1 LTKTEKIELY
11 LIALLLFLVL
21 LFSAPLSTSIKL
33 SIVIFYSAGLLFFQS
48 LCRDL
53 YYLFVKRAVKP
64 DFSEPIVRQCI
75 CVESSVGVLIVMVG
89 LLLLITNID
98 ARVIFNIYIL
108 IFVMAVV
115 LLSGFLIK
123 DYVIE
128 WNPWKISK
136 EKDHINIIFSLKKP

>member
-1 LTKTEKIELY
+1 M
-11 LIALLLFLVL
+11 
-21 LFSAPLSTSIKL
+21 
-33 SIVIFYSAGLLFFQS
+33 
-48 LCRDL
+48 
-53 YYLFVKRAVKP
+53 KRAVKS
-64 DFSEPIVRQCI
+64 DLSGPIVRQCM

-98 ARVIFNIYIL
+98 ARVIFNIYML

-136 EKDHINIIFSLKKP
+136 EKDHINIIFSLKKT

>member
-1 LTKTEKIELY
+1 VAKTETIELC
-11 LIALLLFLVL
+11 LIALLLFSVL
-21 LFSAPLSTSIKL
+21 LFADFLSAPIKL
-33 SIVIFYSAGLLFFQS
+33 STVIFYSAGLLFCQS

-53 YYLFVKRAVKP
+53 WYLFVKRAVKS
-64 DFSEPIVRQCI
+64 DFSEPIVRQCM

-136 EKDHINIIFSLKKP
+136 EKDHMNIIFSLKKP